1 MQNKYV
7 FLVVAMSVSVQVNAQ
22 YNSAS
27 IENINEDFDLS
38 DVSSVDKS
46 GAGSFP
52 TLIQTGPFITSVGT
66 GINGEDESVRED
78 SLSMTTLG
86 AAAQLSDTTTNN
98 RVADD
103 FEVVRG
109 GWQIE
114 EIEVYAY
121 QTNEIASTIT
131 SVNMQIWDGIPG
143 EPGSSVVF
151 GDTTTNVLAST
162 SNTGVLRVTEGTTG
176 TVDDRQITAN
186 TVIIGQFFPE
196 GTYWVDYQ
204 FTGSGS
210 SGPWAPPIT
219 ISGMDTTGDA
229 LQQINRVSSDWIPL
243 VDGGSST
250 ALGLPIVVRGTGLT
264 DLIFENGFQNSTPAL

>member
-1 MQNKYV
+1 M
-7 FLVVAMSVSVQVNAQ
+7 
-22 YNSAS
+22 
-27 IENINEDFDLS
+27 
-38 DVSSVDKS
+38 
-46 GAGSFP
+46 
-52 TLIQTGPFITSVGT
+52 
-66 GINGEDESVRED
+66 
-78 SLSMTTLG
+78 
-86 AAAQLSDTTTNN
+86 
-98 RVADD
+98 
-103 FEVVRG
+103 
-109 GWQIE
+109 
-114 EIEVYAY
+114 
-121 QTNEIASTIT
+121 
-131 SVNMQIWDGIPG
+131 
-143 EPGSSVVF
+143 
-151 GDTTTNVLAST
+151 
-162 SNTGVLRVTEGTTG
+162 TEGTTG

-250 ALGLPIVVRGTGLT
+250 ALGLPIVVRGIGLT